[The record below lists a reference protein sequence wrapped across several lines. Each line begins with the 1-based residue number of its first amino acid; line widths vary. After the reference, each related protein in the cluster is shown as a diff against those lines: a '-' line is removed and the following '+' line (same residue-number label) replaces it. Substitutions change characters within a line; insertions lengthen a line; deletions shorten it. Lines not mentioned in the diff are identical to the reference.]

1 MKRRTLLLSVFSIS
15 ACVADPDP
23 DRADASGAGGANGS
37 GDASKSG
44 GASGSGGEH
53 ASVDA
58 LLHEPDVYSGPGCV
72 SPVDGEC
79 PEGTNHITYGG
90 VWNPQE
96 GCWRREVILSCFLDD
111 LLRAFGEATFCR
123 EDGTPFWVP
132 EIGCIPFPARM
143 CTSAELDAT
152 APGVCPAE

>member
-1 MKRRTLLLSVFSIS
+1 MKSRTLLLSVFALS

-23 DRADASGAGGANGS
+23 DRPDASGAGGAS
-37 GDASKSG
+37 ESG

-53 ASVDA
+53 ASGDASVDA

-79 PEGTNHITYGG
+79 PDGTTHITYGSF
-90 VWNPQE
+90 WNPQE
-96 GCWRREVILSCFLDD
+96 GCWRRNEIVSCFLDE
-111 LLRAFGEATFCR
+111 LLRSFGEAKFCR

-132 EIGCIPFPARM
+132 EIECIPFPARM
-143 CTSAELDAT
+143 CT
-152 APGVCPAE
+152 PAEANATTPVSCPDE